1 MTKHPTNHCTLF
13 VLNLKTMTE
22 FAKQKQIKTTVIS
35 VVFILL
41 VGVARFELA
50 NEGVKVPCL
59 TAWRHPNKIWIRY
72 GGYQYPVVRLKGF
85 EPLTPAL
92 EGRCSIQLSYK
103 RIGAGDENRTHVTSL
118 EG

>member
-1 MTKHPTNHCTLF
+1 MLLF
-13 VLNLKTMTE
+13 LE
-22 FAKQKQIKTTVIS
+22 FYQQNSSIQISIQSHIHFVNYY
-35 VVFILL
+35 ILL
-41 VGVARFELA
+41 TIFLNYVVGVARFELA